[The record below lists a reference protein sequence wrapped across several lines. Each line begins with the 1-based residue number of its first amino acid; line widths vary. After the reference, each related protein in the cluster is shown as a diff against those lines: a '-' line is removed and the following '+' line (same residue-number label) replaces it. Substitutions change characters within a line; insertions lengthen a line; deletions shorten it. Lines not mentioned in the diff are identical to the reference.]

1 VRAFLCSLLL
11 SGFFALQSSAQTFE
25 ILHSF
30 GKSPDGSGPWGTL
43 VRDQA
48 GNLYGTTVGGGASG
62 TGSVFKI
69 GLEKK
74 ETVLHNF
81 GAVGSG
87 DGNYPY
93 AGLVL
98 DAAGNLYGTTS
109 EGGAYG
115 AGTAFQVN
123 TARQETILYSF
134 GGLAHADGAVPFLG
148 SLIRDA
154 AGNLYGTTALG
165 GSSCLGFSEGCGTV
179 FKIDSSGNETVL
191 YSFPGGSYGAT
202 PEGSLT
208 ADAQGNLY
216 STTSTGGLDVC
227 STGTSDYGCGLV
239 FRLSPTGKETVL
251 YNFTGVT
258 QGFTPEGG
266 LIRDTAGNLY
276 GTTTGGGGALFEIP
290 NGGTFTILHSFFG
303 LSDDGHVPIGDLV
316 RDSHGNIYGTTF
328 DGGTLGDG
336 TVYKV
341 DSAGNETILWTF
353 TGGQDGYHPY
363 AGLVMDAKGNLY
375 GATSA
380 GGNFGQGTIFK
391 IAP

>member
-1 VRAFLCSLLL
+1 MRAFLCSLLL

-48 GNLYGTTVGGGASG
+48 GNLYGTTVGGGASSTG
-62 TGSVFKI
+62 TVFKI

-74 ETVLHNF
+74 ETILHNF

-115 AGTAFQVN
+115 AGTVFQVN

-154 AGNLYGTTALG
+154 AGNRMAPPRSVAPLALDSRRDVELYSKSIPAEMKP
-165 GSSCLGFSEGCGTV
+165 SCTV
-179 FKIDSSGNETVL
+179 F
-191 YSFPGGSYGAT
+191 PGVAT
-202 PEGSLT
+202 EPL
-208 ADAQGNLY
+208 Q
-216 STTSTGGLDVC
+216 
-227 STGTSDYGCGLV
+227 
-239 FRLSPTGKETVL
+239 KEV
-251 YNFTGVT
+251 
-258 QGFTPEGG
+258 
-266 LIRDTAGNLY
+266 
-276 GTTTGGGGALFEIP
+276 
-290 NGGTFTILHSFFG
+290 
-303 LSDDGHVPIGDLV
+303 
-316 RDSHGNIYGTTF
+316 
-328 DGGTLGDG
+328 
-336 TVYKV
+336 
-341 DSAGNETILWTF
+341 
-353 TGGQDGYHPY
+353 
-363 AGLVMDAKGNLY
+363 
-375 GATSA
+375 
-380 GGNFGQGTIFK
+380 
-391 IAP
+391 